1 MIKKP
6 SVKKVTIALSLK
18 WPLNYPQTVF
28 PSISHTYSEPQKY
41 FRQIHNFYEKPK
53 YKCRCDRSLPRF
65 QLTEKRND
73 WNSGKVYLVL
83 CQCLLMVYGHLLV
96 VCDHLC
102 TVACTEKATQMAAKC
117 LQTNKYIYK
126 YTYIYI
132 YMYIYIYIYKYTHV
146 YIYIYIYV
154 HTFILYIYIY
164 IYLYLSLC
172 LSLRIYILYVL
183 WAV

>member
-53 YKCRCDRSLPRF
+53 YKCWCDRSLPRF

-73 WNSGKVYLVL
+73 WNSVKVYLVL

-102 TVACTEKATQMAAKC
+102 TVACTEEATQMAAKC
-117 LQTNKYIYK
+117 LRKAYV
-126 YTYIYI
+126 YTH
-132 YMYIYIYIYKYTHV
+132 KYTHV
-146 YIYIYIYV
+146 YICIYTYIYIC
-154 HTFILYIYIY
+154 IYK
-164 IYLYLSLC
+164 
-172 LSLRIYILYVL
+172 
-183 WAV
+183 